1 MARLT
6 WQEVSA
12 PDFGSSIS
20 GLKNAFDSLD
30 RGFERAGQTINEYDA
45 AQTAAQS
52 NAIMAKV
59 LQFGSPEA
67 AQAALASGEL
77 TAGVDPRRI
86 NSAAFQAM
94 ESRPGELQ
102 KLEADRLGLIA
113 DGNRIESETMKLG
126 RERVSNADYMYANSE
141 EVRPIINEFGRF
153 SQMTGPE
160 GAAGI
165 ADLMAKNP
173 DVFKRLPIDAIRSV
187 ITGGQNIRLGEF
199 NYNNAFGDDQRSDVD
214 RELGY
219 ALDNEYTSNYQ
230 SDQGESGVN
239 ANRQSI
245 IDKYTPKYGAE
256 GANRIFN
263 GLLSRVR
270 GETQQGSGMPGGGG
284 GAPSGGG
291 TGTGA
296 NGGNI
301 FDVLLGDGQG
311 KGGANAY
318 GFSPSKPITQ
328 MSMGELYDYQRS
340 VMIPTTKGRGVGK
353 IDGKV
358 LGSSAAGAFQIV
370 SETLKN
376 AAPEVLGENW
386 RSMPFSAENQEKIA
400 QYLFERT
407 PVGSDLHGIWEGL
420 PAGSRKTKDMTWGS
434 VRDKITTVESGGK
447 INQTGQQGYTR
458 PPAPVADPL
467 RSVSFNNMANAVAMS
482 EDEFRPIV
490 QDFLEVRDSRSNL
503 TQVAKELTAK
513 GGTFEGET
521 ADAVVP
527 FLRRIQKDYG
537 VGNVAMAGKILANSR
552 DGRKGYFRSLGNV
565 FAEAGGIMGSVD
577 WDRAKNLAK
586 AATDREF
593 MGNMADVSAVR
604 ARAMGESQAGMQL
617 VAQLRASQKADIARA
632 ASRGLPTEPARLRWE
647 KQIGDAE
654 ALLGAAVGVSGRT
667 ATMGQGPTETGTAG
681 SNKTR
686 TAPPPVAARAVDQ
699 AMFRSAPPLLQRQAP
714 ARALTPAEQFL
725 AAQRRTMLN
734 R

>member
-30 RGFERAGQTINEYDA
+30 RGFERAGQTIDQYDA

-52 NAIMAKV
+52 NAIMAKM

-67 AQAALASGEL
+67 AQAALVSGEL

-86 NSAAFQAM
+86 NAAAFQSM
-94 ESRPGELQ
+94 EGRPGELQ

-113 DGNRIESETMKLG
+113 DGNRLESETMKLG

-141 EVRPIINEFGRF
+141 EIRPVINEFGQI
-153 SQMTGPE
+153 SQMTDPTARATAMTE
-160 GAAGI
+160 FQTKHSEV
-165 ADLMAKNP
+165 L
-173 DVFKRLPIDAIRSV
+173 KRLPIDAIRSL
-187 ITGGQNIRLGEF
+187 ITGGQGIATAEF
-199 NYNNAFGDDQRSDVD
+199 NYGNTFGDDQRSDVD

-230 SDQGESGVN
+230 SDQGEVGVN
-239 ANRQSI
+239 SNRQAI
-245 IDKYTPKYGAE
+245 IDKYTPKYGAQ

-270 GETQQGSGMPGGGG
+270 GESQQGSGMPGGGG

-291 TGTGA
+291 GGSGTGTGNSERIVNYEA
-296 NGGNI
+296 KGRTGVSVVP
-301 FDVLLGDGQG
+301 DSVQTLGDLVEWG
-311 KGGANAY
+311 KNINTIGDPVK
-318 GFSPSKPITQ
+318 SPKK
-328 MSMGELYDYQRS
+328 DR
-340 VMIPTTKGRGVGK
+340 
-353 IDGKV
+353 
-358 LGSSAAGAFQIV
+358 SSATGLYQITY
-370 SETLKN
+370 STYDEFGKSALGDNWKS
-376 AAPEVLGENW
+376 APLN
-386 RSMPFSAENQEKIA
+386 AENQDKVGEKIFQNAVGKGNPVEALRGRWAALKKLPEAEVQAMVKGGWASARNRIA
-400 QYLFERT
+400 QL
-407 PVGSDLHGIWEGL
+407 
-420 PAGSRKTKDMTWGS
+420 
-434 VRDKITTVESGGK
+434 ESGGQ
-447 INQTGQQGYTR
+447 ISQTGQQGYTR

-490 QDFLEVRDSRSNL
+490 QDFLEVRDSRLNL
-503 TQVAKELTAK
+503 TQVAKQLTGK

-521 ADAVVP
+521 SDAVVP
-527 FLRRIQKDYG
+527 FLRKIQKDYG

-604 ARAMGESQAGMQL
+604 ERAMGASQAGMQL
-617 VAQLRASQKADIARA
+617 VTQLRAAQKADVARA

-647 KQIGDAE
+647 KQIGEAE
-654 ALLGAAVGVSGRT
+654 AVLGAAVGVSGRT
-667 ATMGQGPTETGTAG
+667 AMLGQGPRETGTAG

-686 TAPPPVAARAVDQ
+686 TAPPPVVARAVDQ

-725 AAQRRTMLN
+725 AAQRQTMLN